1 MRVFK
6 SSPRLGTLV
15 GKTVAVRTVGLDSRD
30 YTIVKVEAVDVVN
43 HYEKRP
49 GERLPF
55 NLEGKRLLPVSQNMI
70 RR

>member
-30 YTIVKVEAVDVVN
+30 YTIIKVEAVDYRYGDIGSTVN
-43 HYEKRP
+43 
-49 GERLPF
+49 GQ
-55 NLEGKRLLPVSQNMI
+55 PVAYNKGDII
-70 RR
+70 RVF